1 MQNIKINI
9 LKKKIWL
16 FATLLIAS
24 LMLSVTSCKEDFFD
38 KQPPGEVTEDV
49 IANEKGAET
58 LLTGAYAAL
67 SGAQNSCYDGQYAG
81 TDTRL
86 WGSIAADDA
95 NTGSA
100 KGDHPEM
107 WIFEQ
112 YAALPSNPSLETKWN
127 MNYDGVSRANKA
139 LEIINKA
146 SDNIPDERE
155 TEMKAEARFIR
166 GFLHY
171 SLKIVFKYIPYI
183 TKNVENPVDD
193 MPYTEEQMEDPK
205 KVPNM
210 TSDGNEIDTWR
221 LIEADLRYAVNNLPA
236 QQENVGEIDKYAAE
250 AVLARVHLMQ
260 ADYDAA
266 EPLVNDIINNSGAHL
281 VEHFYW
287 NYDIAHNNNDE
298 SIFEIQSAAD
308 PTGGTNTN
316 SFCTAMGLLP
326 QHLGGWGHY
335 RISLQAVNA
344 FKTNSEGLPE
354 KNWDENFFKNSYGIT
369 SGEEFVPSDHPVD
382 PRLDWTVGRRGIP
395 FLDWGVHEGYSWLRS
410 PDFGGVF
417 NSKKHMYYQSQTG
430 KGRPSAMWGGLSTQ
444 NYRKYRLGH
453 VYLWKAEIETRKGN
467 FDDARFYVNE
477 LRRRADN
484 HKVMGKCYTYQF
496 TGGDPE
502 VNWQEEAANYNISTY
517 DAEDFDSPEEAWR
530 AIRTETLLETAG
542 FGLRFF
548 DLRRWEKADVLDM
561 SKVLNDYIENDS
573 QYRPLLKGSNF
584 GEEDKYFPIP
594 LSAIENQPGVIKQN
608 PAYK

>member
-1 MQNIKINI
+1 MQHIKLNI
-9 LKKKIWL
+9 LKDKSWL
-16 FATLLIAS
+16 FATLIMSILIF
-24 LMLSVTSCKEDFFD
+24 LGTSCEEEFYE

-49 IANEKGAET
+49 LANRDGAER
-58 LLTGAYAAL
+58 LLAGAYAAL
-67 SGAQNSCYDGQYAG
+67 NGSPNSCYGSMWAG

-86 WGSIAADDA
+86 YGSIAADDA

-112 YAALPSNPSLETKWN
+112 YEALTSNQAIESKWDQ
-127 MNYDGVSRANKA
+127 NYDGISRANKA

-146 SDNIPDERE
+146 SDEIPDDQV

-166 GFLHY
+166 GWLHY
-171 SLKIVFKYIPYI
+171 SLKIVFDYIPYI
-183 TKNVENPVDD
+183 TRNLENPVDD
-193 MPYTEEQMEDPK
+193 MPYTEEQMEKPS

-210 TSDGNEIDTWR
+210 TSDNEKIDVWP
-221 LIEADLRYAVNNLPA
+221 LIEGDLRYAMNNLPEE
-236 QQENVGEIDKYAAE
+236 QDQLGRIDKYAAE
-250 AVLARVHLMQ
+250 AVLARAHLMQ

-266 EPLVNDIINNSGAHL
+266 EPLINDIINNSGAEL

-287 NYDIAHNNNDE
+287 NYDIAHNNNKE
-298 SIFEIQSAAD
+298 SIFEIQSAAS
-308 PTGGTNTN
+308 PTGGTNAN

-326 QHLGGWGHY
+326 QGLGGWGHY
-335 RISLQAVNA
+335 KISLHAVNA
-344 FKTNSEGLPE
+344 FKVNEEGLPE
-354 KNWDENFFKNSYGIT
+354 ENWDENFFKNSYGIP
-369 SGEEFVPSDHPVD
+369 SNVEFIPSDHPVD

-395 FLDWGVHEGYSWLRS
+395 FLDWGVHPGAAWVRS

-417 NSKKHMYYQSQTG
+417 HSKKHMFYDEQTG
-430 KGRPSAMWGGLSTQ
+430 KDRPSAMWGGLSTQ

-453 VYLWKAEIETRKGN
+453 VYLWKAEVETRKGN
-467 FDDARFYVNE
+467 LSEATEYVNK

-484 HKVMGKCYTYQF
+484 HVVMGKCNTYTF
-496 TGGDPE
+496 TGEDPDVNGDEP
-502 VNWQEEAANYNISTY
+502 AANYHIDTY
-517 DAEDFDSPEEAWR
+517 DDFSSKEEAWR

-548 DLRRWEKADVLDM
+548 DLRRWDKAGVLDM
-561 SKVLNDYIENDS
+561 EEELNNYIEKDS
-573 QYRPLLKGSNF
+573 QWRPLLKGTTFN
-584 GEEDKYFPIP
+584 EEDRYFPIP
-594 LSAIENQPGVIKQN
+594 LDPIENQPDVIKQS